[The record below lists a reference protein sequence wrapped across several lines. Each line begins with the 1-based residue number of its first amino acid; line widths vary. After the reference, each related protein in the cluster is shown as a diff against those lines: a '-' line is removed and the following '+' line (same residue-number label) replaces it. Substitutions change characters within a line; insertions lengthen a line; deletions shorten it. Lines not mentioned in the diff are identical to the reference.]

1 MGREFLIADWDSVSY
16 TSTEPHCLRRVDT
29 DKTMADNDPKGDV
42 HANGEIWS
50 RALYD
55 INQRLGRDEA
65 NIIILESQFQF
76 APDTSFEAAAQ
87 ATVGT
92 AQRLFGSGAAQ
103 VCRQAFEARGIL

>member
-55 INQRLGRDEA
+55 INQGLGRDEA
-65 NIIILESQFQF
+65 NTIILEAQFQF
-76 APDTSFEAAAQ
+76 APIPRSRR
-87 ATVGT
+87 
-92 AQRLFGSGAAQ
+92 QRKQ
-103 VCRQAFEARGIL
+103 P

>member
-1 MGREFLIADWDSVSY
+1 
-16 TSTEPHCLRRVDT
+16 
-29 DKTMADNDPKGDV
+29 MADNDPKGDV

-55 INQRLGRDEA
+55 INQGLGRDEA
-65 NIIILESQFQF
+65 NIIILEAQFQF

-92 AQRLFGSGAAQ
+92 AQRLSGRAPRRYAAEP
-103 VCRQAFEARGIL
+103 FEARGIL